1 MYLWIYI
8 PHKSDLVAVYNS
20 SAAALSPYLKEEIDH
35 YTGNYAPSL
44 SDKCVDSL
52 NVDPLPTT

>member
-1 MYLWIYI
+1 M
-8 PHKSDLVAVYNS
+8 DLYTAKNRS
-20 SAAALSPYLKEEIDH
+20 HGSLQFFCCALSSYLKEEIDH